1 MHNNSQI
8 CSNLKKK
15 CFIYNIIR
23 TQKERNF
30 HNITHLVQP
39 KSTASIKNSCHI
51 QPSNTA
57 NRNFVLFVNSL
68 NPPCTQ
74 NKIIENPLIVSYSS
88 RPHLCCRLSPHYSMT
103 LPLPLPPTICEAI
116 SIAMPLA
123 TILIGMVETNE
134 TETKSSLIR
143 SSDLTLSS
151 LKSPTPTPYSDSFP
165 PTPHDLCNPM
175 RQKRNT
181 LSWFPTATLV
191 VGHCRTR
198 AHGVRGVEGG

>member
-1 MHNNSQI
+1 MSSSFFLSLFFLFILHHIIFVFKLYHNYPNPLSYIVTKLCETSTKIMHNNSQI

-88 RPHLCCRLSPHYSMT
+88 RPHLCCRLSPHYSM
-103 LPLPLPPTICEAI
+103 
-116 SIAMPLA
+116 
-123 TILIGMVETNE
+123 
-134 TETKSSLIR
+134 IR
-143 SSDLTLSS
+143 SSHLTLSS

-165 PTPHDLCNPM
+165 PTPHDLCNPT
-175 RQKRNT
+175 RQK
-181 LSWFPTATLV
+181 
-191 VGHCRTR
+191 
-198 AHGVRGVEGG
+198 